1 MPPHKPDHASFAN
14 AISKGAEPIFARSRF
29 VLSHPSHP
37 GNIGAAARAI
47 KTMGF
52 ERLVLIAPKRYPD
65 PQATA
70 LASGAED
77 VLERAEV
84 HESLAEA
91 LKGATLVAGLS
102 ARRRDLSHRQFD
114 AREAAA
120 LMVRE
125 QAPVLLFGNEM
136 SGLSNRELELC
147 QILVTIPANPVY
159 SSLNLAA
166 AVQVLAY
173 ELRMAAAGADVAA
186 AADTQYARHED
197 IEQFYA
203 HLEQVMIETGFLDPA
218 NPKRLMQR
226 LRRLFS
232 RTRLEHEEVNILRGI
247 LRATQNKQS

>member
-14 AISKGAEPIFARSRF
+14 AISKGAAPIFARCRF

-52 ERLVLIAPKRYPD
+52 ERLVLVAPKRFPD
-65 PQATA
+65 PQANA

-84 HESLAEA
+84 HESLAESLA
-91 LKGATLVAGLS
+91 GATLVAGLS
-102 ARRRDLSHRQFD
+102 ARRRDLSHRQYD
-114 AREAAA
+114 ARSAAELLA
-120 LMVRE
+120 RE
-125 QAPVLLFGNEM
+125 EAPVLVFGNEM

-147 QILVTIPANPVY
+147 QILVTIPANPAY

-173 ELRMAAAGADVAA
+173 ELRMAVLQADLPPPDEA
-186 AADTQYARHED
+186 QYARHED

-247 LRATQNKQS
+247 LRATQRR

>member
-14 AISKGAEPIFARSRF
+14 AISKGAATIFARCRF

-52 ERLVLIAPKRYPD
+52 ERLELVAPKRFPD

-77 VLERAEV
+77 VLTGAGV
-84 HESLAEA
+84 HQSLSDA

-114 AREAAA
+114 AREAAR
-120 LMVRE
+120 LLTSE
-125 QAPVLLFGNEM
+125 EAPVLVFGNEM

-147 QILVTIPANPVY
+147 QMLVTIPANPAY
-159 SSLNLAA
+159 ASLNLAA

-173 ELRMAAAGADVAA
+173 EMRMAAVQPASSVPTEA
-186 AADTQYARHED
+186 QYARHED

-218 NPKRLMQR
+218 RPKRLMPR

-232 RTRLEHEEVNILRGI
+232 RTRLEHEEVNILRGV
-247 LRATQNKQS
+247 LRATQRR

>member
-14 AISKGAEPIFARSRF
+14 AISKGAAAIFARCRF

-52 ERLVLIAPKRYPD
+52 ERLTLVAPKRFPD
-65 PQATA
+65 PQANA

-77 VLERAEV
+77 VLESAEV
-84 HESLAEA
+84 YESLADA
-91 LKGATLVAGLS
+91 LTGASLVAGLS
-102 ARRRDLSHRQFD
+102 ARRRDLSHRQYD
-114 AREAAA
+114 ARRAAQLLA
-120 LMVRE
+120 RE
-125 QAPVLLFGNEM
+125 EAPVLVFGNEM

-147 QILVTIPANPVY
+147 QILVTIPANPAY

-173 ELRMAAAGADVAA
+173 EMRMVALEPTALDAGEAH
-186 AADTQYARHED
+186 YARHED

-218 NPKRLMQR
+218 KPKRLMHR

-247 LRATQNKQS
+247 LRATQNRQS